1 MSDLRVFVVF
11 FVSSLDIRANGFS
24 ALVHSE
30 NFVDIFPITYFTP
43 QIDKIILEKFHN
55 DGIIK

>member
-11 FVSSLDIRANGFS
+11 FVRSLDIRANRFS
-24 ALVHSE
+24 AFVRTEIVLSINHSLAHQ
-30 NFVDIFPITYFTP
+30 FP
-43 QIDKIILEKFHN
+43 KLILEKFHN

>member
-11 FVSSLDIRANGFS
+11 FVRGLDIRANCFS

-30 NFVDIFPITYFTP
+30 NFVDIFQITHFAR
-43 QIDKIILEKFHN
+43 QSFKLILEKFHN